1 MSSKLLPVSPQHGQT
16 KVTPS
21 RLVQN
26 APSGIDASTEDEEG
40 YPPGFG
46 PVDLTLDACPLR
58 RPLPLGKESWMF
70 SSILSLTF
78 HA

>member
-46 PVDLTLDACPLR
+46 PVDHTADACPLR
-58 RPLPLGKESWMF
+58 HPLPLGKESWMF